1 MKKISQRFTSIRTK
15 LFVSLCV
22 IVISIVLFLIIIN
35 NIVLEKFYSYSKK
48 NSLKLVYNKINDF
61 YSKEYTQAELDNE
74 LDRIAISNN
83 FDILIKGNNGINIY
97 TSNKDFYSLIRG
109 MNLEN
114 NSKTEVLEEQKQ
126 YEISK
131 TKDKGT
137 NITYIVLIADLD
149 NDYKLFIRMPITSI
163 EEAVK
168 ISNRFLYW
176 IAFFIIII
184 GGIIVSEVSKSFS
197 RPIEELNVIAKKMS
211 NLDFSH
217 KYKESDSNDEIE
229 NLGKSINVMSNKLEA
244 VINQLKSTNLELE
257 KDIEEKSQ
265 IDEMRKSF
273 ISDVSH
279 ELKTPIALI
288 QGYSEGLIENVNTD
302 DESRRFYAEV
312 ILDEATKMD
321 KLVKQ
326 LLELMKLEYGSMN
339 FNNNEFDIVEMEKEI
354 VRNSKVMMEKENIQ
368 VNTISDDS
376 IIVFA
381 DEFYIDQV
389 LTNFVT
395 NAIKYAIP
403 VNGVKSMKI
412 TNEIK
417 LEKGKVR
424 IKIFNSYDNFSEEDM
439 VRIWNRFYKKDE
451 SRNRDNGG
459 NGIGLSLVKAIMNNY
474 KNDFGVKNKAGGVEF
489 YFELDFIRKN
499 EK

>member
-1 MKKISQRFTSIRTK
+1 
-15 LFVSLCV
+15 
-22 IVISIVLFLIIIN
+22 
-35 NIVLEKFYSYSKK
+35 
-48 NSLKLVYNKINDF
+48 
-61 YSKEYTQAELDNE
+61 
-74 LDRIAISNN
+74 
-83 FDILIKGNNGINIY
+83 
-97 TSNKDFYSLIRG
+97 
-109 MNLEN
+109 
-114 NSKTEVLEEQKQ
+114 
-126 YEISK
+126 
-131 TKDKGT
+131 
-137 NITYIVLIADLD
+137 
-149 NDYKLFIRMPITSI
+149 
-163 EEAVK
+163 
-168 ISNRFLYW
+168 
-176 IAFFIIII
+176 
-184 GGIIVSEVSKSFS
+184 
-197 RPIEELNVIAKKMS
+197 
-211 NLDFSH
+211 
-217 KYKESDSNDEIE
+217 
-229 NLGKSINVMSNKLEA
+229 
-244 VINQLKSTNLELE
+244 
-257 KDIEEKSQ
+257 
-265 IDEMRKSF
+265 
-273 ISDVSH
+273 
-279 ELKTPIALI
+279 
-288 QGYSEGLIENVNTD
+288 
-302 DESRRFYAEV
+302 
-312 ILDEATKMD
+312 
-321 KLVKQ
+321 
-326 LLELMKLEYGSMN
+326 MKLEYGSMN